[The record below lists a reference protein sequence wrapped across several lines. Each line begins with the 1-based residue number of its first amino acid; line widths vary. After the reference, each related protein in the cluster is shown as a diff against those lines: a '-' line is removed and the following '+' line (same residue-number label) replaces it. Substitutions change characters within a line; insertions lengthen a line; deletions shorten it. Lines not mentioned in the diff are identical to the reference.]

1 MSGRNVRGGPGAAG
15 GAKAAF
21 SMFQQKDV
29 AAGGT
34 GKVSS
39 EGGTGAPT
47 NPSSI
52 KDRLL
57 HWCQHITKG
66 HNHVN
71 VTNFSSSWADGM
83 AFCALVHHYLPN
95 AINYESLNPKDR
107 RKNFEIAFKAAED
120 NGCAPLLEVND
131 MILMGDKPD
140 WKCVFTYIQSLYKH
154 FVMVPEAMAA
164 RAAAAQASGK

>member
-1 MSGRNVRGGPGAAG
+1 MNGRNVRGAAAG
-15 GAKAAF
+15 PNSAKAAF
-21 SMFQQKDV
+21 AAFQQKDI

-39 EGGTGAPT
+39 EHGTGAPT
-47 NPSSI
+47 NPASI

-57 HWCQHITKG
+57 GWCQHATRG
-66 HNHVN
+66 YQHVN

-83 AFCALVHHYLPN
+83 AFCALIHHYLPN
-95 AINYESLNPKDR
+95 AFDYSSLNPKDR
-107 RKNFEIAFKAAED
+107 RRNFEIAFKAAED
-120 NGCAPLLEVND
+120 NGCAPLLDVND

-154 FVMVPEAMAA
+154 FVMMPEAMAA
-164 RAAAAQASGK
+164 RAAKASAQ